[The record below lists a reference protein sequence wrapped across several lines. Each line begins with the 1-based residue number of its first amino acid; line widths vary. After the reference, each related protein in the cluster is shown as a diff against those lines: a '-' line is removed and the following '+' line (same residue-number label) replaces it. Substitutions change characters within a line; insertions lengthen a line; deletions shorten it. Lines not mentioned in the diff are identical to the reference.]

1 MPRLPAP
8 AQAGVFRCEQ
18 PVAMIYALLVTAS
31 PTSSRSGLSALRF
44 ARAVLARGHRLPLV
58 FFLDEGTLTGGQ
70 SATTPSDETDLLA
83 GWVALGGNT
92 ERVLCVSSA
101 LRRGLGA
108 SCWAACRVTTST
120 AFTLTPR
127 PWHVT
132 GWTVLPSRTWPGWL
146 IARSSRRCSS
156 LTLTFWGSDH
166 DGAAYP
172 ELPPRTCPQ

>member
-18 PVAMIYALLVTAS
+18 PVAMIYALLITAS

-101 LRRGLGA
+101 LRRGLRDADAAAREGAIATVHPAFRLGGLGELVEALA
-108 SCWAACRVTTST
+108 SCDRV
-120 AFTLTPR
+120 
-127 PWHVT
+127 VT
-132 GWTVLPSRTWPGWL
+132 FG
-146 IARSSRRCSS
+146 
-156 LTLTFWGSDH
+156 
-166 DGAAYP
+166 
-172 ELPPRTCPQ
+172 